1 MKIQVFISD
10 EMVKRVDEYANSIG
24 VSRSALCAMLIG
36 QGVMGLDRG
45 VDMVENALNS
55 GRFDDILKSE
65 LLKGVTDNG
74 KQED

>member
-1 MKIQVFISD
+1 MKVQVIMSE
-10 EMVKRVDEYANSIG
+10 EMVKRVDDYAKSIG
-24 VSRSALCAMLIG
+24 VSRSALCAMFIG

-45 VDMVENALNS
+45 VDMVENAFNS

-74 KQED
+74 AEEN